1 MRQYVD
7 PDLPW
12 EYTEDMHRYSI
23 LFEEITDPGF
33 PEGWYYA
40 IVPTLSL
47 TTHGKGLEGA
57 RAAVLD
63 LLQLWFAEK
72 QANGEEIPREP
83 AVFFTQVEIPDALQ
97 VL

>member
-1 MRQYVD
+1 
-7 PDLPW
+7 
-12 EYTEDMHRYSI
+12 MHRYSI

-57 RAAVLD
+57 RAAVMD

-72 QANGEEIPREP
+72 QAK
-83 AVFFTQVEIPDALQ
+83 
-97 VL
+97 

>member
-1 MRQYVD
+1 
-7 PDLPW
+7 
-12 EYTEDMHRYSI
+12 MHRYSI

-40 IVPTLSL
+40 NMPTLNL

-57 RAAVLD
+57 RAAAVD

-72 QANGEEIPREP
+72 RAHGEDIPQEP
-83 AVFFTQVEIPDALQ
+83 AVYFTQIEIPDALQ
-97 VL
+97 VS

>member
-1 MRQYVD
+1 
-7 PDLPW
+7 
-12 EYTEDMHRYSI
+12 MHRYSI

-57 RAAVLD
+57 RAAVMD

-72 QANGEEIPREP
+72 QANGEGWIPGD
-83 AVFFTQVEIPDALQ
+83 TQFRLPHRPPSP
-97 VL
+97 